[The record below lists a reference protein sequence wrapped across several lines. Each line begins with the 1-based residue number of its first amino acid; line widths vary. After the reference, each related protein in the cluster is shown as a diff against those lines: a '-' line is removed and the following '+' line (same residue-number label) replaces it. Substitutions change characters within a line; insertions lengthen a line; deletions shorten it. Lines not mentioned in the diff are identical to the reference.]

1 MPAASWAGSIPP
13 PDKSATSPP
22 RAGTVASRT
31 ASQSAPTDASGTMS
45 RVRTR
50 WWRST
55 RPRSVPRPSRSPRR
69 ARWCGTWLWTRPGR
83 GCGWRC
89 RGRNG
94 SEGLISSRHG
104 SGGGLNCGSGGR
116 GAVPS
121 GDGSDL
127 GVDALPH
134 QPKQIADDHIGEPQ
148 EFVEW
153 PDRHVLNVTDD
164 LEETLDLRGGA
175 QGDPQ
180 VPPEL

>member
-1 MPAASWAGSIPP
+1 MRIRG
-13 PDKSATSPP
+13 
-22 RAGTVASRT
+22 G
-31 ASQSAPTDASGTMS
+31 
-45 RVRTR
+45 RVR
-50 WWRST
+50 
-55 RPRSVPRPSRSPRR
+55 
-69 ARWCGTWLWTRPGR
+69 
-83 GCGWRC
+83 
-89 RGRNG
+89 RGRIG
-94 SEGLISSRHG
+94 IRSRRRVRLMTYPA
-104 SGGGLNCGSGGR
+104 SPAQLRRCDRER